1 MRVSHLLLTHCH
13 RRAASVWQRKRYDLV
28 LFPCERH
35 APHRHDDR
43 VYLEERLMEFFEEGL
58 APLPTTEA
66 GAVVPAEG
74 NTPGQVEGGPAG
86 ALLAEGKASAEGPGG
101 GHAAATLARL

>member
-1 MRVSHLLLTHCH
+1 M
-13 RRAASVWQRKRYDLV
+13 WQRKRYDLV

-58 APLPTTEA
+58 APLATI
-66 GAVVPAEG
+66 GAVVPAEEG
-74 NTPGQVEGGPAG
+74 STPGRVESGSADV
-86 ALLAEGKASAEGPGG
+86 LLAEGKAGAEGPGG

>member
-1 MRVSHLLLTHCH
+1 M
-13 RRAASVWQRKRYDLV
+13 WQRKRYDLV

-58 APLPTTEA
+58 APLPTAEA
-66 GAVVPAEG
+66 GAVVPADG
-74 NTPGQVEGGPAG
+74 NTPGQVEGGSAG
-86 ALLAEGKASAEGPGG
+86 VLLAEGKASAEGPGG
-101 GHAAATLARL
+101 GHAAATMARL

>member
-1 MRVSHLLLTHCH
+1 
-13 RRAASVWQRKRYDLV
+13 VWQRKRYDLV

-58 APLPTTEA
+58 APLAAT

-74 NTPGQVEGGPAG
+74 STPGQVEGGSAG
-86 ALLAEGKASAEGPGG
+86 VHVIQAGGKASVEGPGG